1 MSSKDRDTGPG
12 AERDQ
17 GSTEP
22 VSDGDAVPRP
32 SGPEADRSRPGPTRP
47 GDAELVSADPDAG
60 AFGGDLPRRRVE
72 PRVAAAFRVTYESLD
87 ELVEAYT
94 VDISRGGLYVKTTR
108 FLPLGAVVRLHLM
121 MPEGSSEL
129 RTVARV
135 AYVLDEAQALGHDR
149 PAGMGMEFLDV
160 GGAPI
165 ADQMARFIARV
176 SPEVEVPPSPAG
188 MSARVLVV
196 DDDVWHRE
204 RAAGV
209 MRDAGFDVVT
219 TDNGVKALSLA
230 MQIEPDLILTDVQMP
245 VMDGWQLV
253 RMLRARPSLAP
264 IPVIFVTSLSSDE
277 QRLQGYR
284 LGVDDY
290 IAKPFEEDEL
300 ALRAQRVLTRARAY
314 PRNATATKALRGSL
328 SHVSLATLLAFL
340 DAERRTGIM
349 LLVRTDEIATL
360 YLHQGRV
367 VRVDLP
373 DATDQ
378 LLGAD
383 RVHYLLDWTDGRF
396 ELADADVAD
405 EDTLGVDTSSILLAH
420 AQRRSQ
426 E

>member
-1 MSSKDRDTGPG
+1 MGSKDRDAGPG
-12 AERDQ
+12 KERDP
-17 GSTEP
+17 GSAEP
-22 VSDGDAVPRP
+22 ASEGDAVPRP
-32 SGPEADRSRPGPTRP
+32 VGSEADSTQPVPGRP
-47 GDAELVSADPDAG
+47 GDAELVSPDPDAG
-60 AFGGDLPRRRVE
+60 AYGGDLPRRRVE

-94 VDISRGGLYVKTTR
+94 VDVSRGGLYVRTNR
-108 FLPLGAVVRLHLM
+108 FLPLGAVVRLHLL
-121 MPEGSSEL
+121 MPEGTAEL
-129 RTVARV
+129 RAVARV
-135 AYVLDEAQALGHDR
+135 AYVLDEAQAEGHDR
-149 PAGMGMEFLDV
+149 PAGMGMEFLDL
-160 GGAPI
+160 GGTPI
-165 ADQMARFIARV
+165 ADQIARFIARV
-176 SPEVEVPPSPAG
+176 SPEVDVPPSPAG

-209 MRDAGFDVVT
+209 MRDAGFDVFT
-219 TDNGVKALSLA
+219 AENGVKALSMA
-230 MQIEPDLILTDVQMP
+230 MQLEPDLILTDVQMP

-253 RMLRARPSLAP
+253 RMLRARPSLAQ

-300 ALRAQRVLTRARAY
+300 ALRSQRVLTRAHAY
-314 PRNATATKALRGSL
+314 PRNTTATKALRGSL
-328 SHVSLATLLAFL
+328 SHVSLSTLLAFL
-340 DAERRTGIM
+340 EVERRTGIV

-360 YLHQGRV
+360 YLRQGRV

-373 DATDQ
+373 DNTDQ

-396 ELADADVAD
+396 ELADADVQD
-405 EDTLGVDTSSILLAH
+405 DDTLGADTSSILLAH
-420 AQRRSQ
+420 AQRQAR
-426 E
+426 